1 MNFLANLAAVTPVT
15 ITAEELAPIT
25 DNVNAIFTVGNLAT
39 VVGIGLAASGTIALF
54 YFGGRKIISMVNRAI
69 TKGRLGF

>member
-1 MNFLANLAAVTPVT
+1 MNILPMLAEITPVN
-15 ITAEELAPIT
+15 ITAEQLAPIT
-25 DNVNAIFTVGNLAT
+25 DNVNAVFTVSNLAT
-39 VVGIGLAASGTIALF
+39 VVGIGLAASGAIVLF